1 MSGARLPVAVRVGGA
16 FAFALAAALLVACGG
31 GNGDAGEPPSSAT
44 ARGTDGGGLGNPS
57 EPPSASALAAEPL
70 LREGCRERGGYCGM
84 LTPGGQLTAAAWLD
98 HDRMY
103 LADLEGRIRLL
114 NVETGELWTVR
125 TGLSMPQGLAVFE
138 GRLYVTDMGSVC
150 EGLREEKERL
160 EATGF
165 EVLSPCNLALTVRIS
180 DVLLEHLGKHT
191 ARVLSYRIDREGNL
205 DDEMVVLDRIIAID
219 REHSPNGLTTDG
231 EYVYVSIGHPGAIL
245 EDYTAQLRDLALRH
259 DLMGV
264 IVRLDSSGNIE
275 VHARGLRN
283 VYGISVAPDGTIYG
297 ADNDAQDGLSTSGHL
312 EELNALRK
320 GEFYGYPLYGTNE
333 APPDANVS
341 EPVAILQGA
350 TSIATYANEDG
361 VYVSYTHI
369 GEEVIQVIDR
379 FDYRTFSPTRIYE
392 RQELFTAILEQDS
405 LLYLVTLSGN
415 IYVIDPDMAP
425 VPFGM
430 RLAIVE
436 LDRILNSQPL
446 IAVDEYSVYLD
457 NSRIIYIKKAC
468 MEEEKTFQLHISP
481 VRIDALPQERREY
494 GFANFDF
501 GFSRYGWIDS
511 DMCIAM
517 RFLPAYDI
525 EYLDTGQYI
534 QMESDEEVTFI
545 PVWTRKVYLPSASLL
560 DEGIDRILASRP
572 AISSEYNVYLD
583 DSRII
588 YIKKSCT
595 EEENSF
601 LLHVKPVRIDDLPQQ
616 RREHGFDNLDF
627 SFAEYGRVG
636 NDICVAVR
644 YLPDYDIA
652 SLTTGQYIVREVDGQ
667 STFETVWAEDLS
679 FQE

>member
-1 MSGARLPVAVRVGGA
+1 MSGARLAVRVGGAFA

-31 GNGDAGEPPSSAT
+31 ESADLGEP
-44 ARGTDGGGLGNPS
+44 
-57 EPPSASALAAEPL
+57 ASALAAEPL
-70 LREGCRERGGYCGM
+70 LREDCRERGGYCGM
-84 LTPGGQLTAAAWLD
+84 LTPGGQLTAAAWLG

-125 TGLSMPQGLAVFE
+125 TGLSMPQGLTVLR

-150 EGLREEKERL
+150 QGMWEEKERL
-160 EATGF
+160 EAAGF
-165 EVLSPCNLALTVRIS
+165 EVRSPCSLVLTTRIS

-205 DDEMVVLDRIIAID
+205 DDEMVVLDRIIALNRD
-219 REHSPNGLTTDG
+219 HSPNGLTNDG
-231 EYVYVSIGHPGAIL
+231 EYVYVSIGHPNALL
-245 EDYTAQLRDLALRH
+245 EDHVDQLRELAVRH

-264 IVRLDSSGNIE
+264 IARLDLSGSVE
-275 VHARGLRN
+275 VYAKGFRN

-297 ADNDAQDGLSTSGHL
+297 ADNDYADGLVTTGHL
-312 EELNALRK
+312 EELNAINE
-320 GEFYGYPLYGTNE
+320 GEFYGYPFYGTNE
-333 APPDANVS
+333 AHPDENVT
-341 EPVAILQGA
+341 EPVAILQGSA
-350 TSIATYANEDG
+350 SITTYANEDG
-361 VYVSYTHI
+361 IYTAYTHY
-369 GEEVIQVIDR
+369 GEEVIPVIDR
-379 FDYRTFSPTRIYE
+379 FDYNTFIPARIYAKH
-392 RQELFTAILEQDS
+392 ELTTAILEQDS

-415 IYVIDPDMAP
+415 ISVIDPDMAP

-430 RLAIVE
+430 RLSIKE
-436 LDRILNSQPL
+436 LDRILDSQPL
-446 IAVDEYSVYLD
+446 ISVDEYSVYLD
-457 NSRIIYIKKAC
+457 NSRIIYIKKSC
-468 MEEEKTFQLHISP
+468 IGEEKTFQLHISP
-481 VRIDALPQERREY
+481 VRTDALPQERREY

-501 GFSRYGWIDS
+501 GFNQYGWVDN

-517 RFLPAYDI
+517 RFLPPYDI
-525 EYLDTGQYI
+525 EHLGIGQYI
-534 QMESDEEVTFI
+534 QMEVDEEVTFI
-545 PVWTRKVYLPSASLL
+545 PVWTRNVYLPSASLL
-560 DEGIDRILASRP
+560 DEGIDRIMASRP
-572 AISSEYNVYLD
+572 VISSEYDVYLD

-601 LLHVKPVRIDDLPQQ
+601 LLHVNPVRIDDLPQQ

-636 NDICVAVR
+636 NGMCVAVR

-652 SLTTGQYIVREVDGQ
+652 SLTTGQYILREVDGQ
-667 STFETVWAEDLS
+667 ATFETVWTEDLS